1 MPIPATAVSDD
12 DFLYRRINLKGQLN
26 PDRTVNSNAYKKG
39 GKPDPEISV
48 DLAPLSTIQESLL
61 RAPDPRSF
69 TIGIIQ
75 TRTVRAF
82 GLTVT
87 HQPTEENPAH
97 AVILG
102 NNSKSTCR
110 DLAAATRLADLEK
123 V

>member
-48 DLAPLSTIQESLL
+48 DLATLSTIQESLL
-61 RAPDPRSF
+61 RAPDPTSF

-75 TRTVRAF
+75 TRTVRALWNDR
-82 GLTVT
+82 LTMVT
-87 HQPTEENPAH
+87 LRINASVVTAIMIFE
-97 AVILG
+97 V
-102 NNSKSTCR
+102 
-110 DLAAATRLADLEK
+110 
-123 V
+123 